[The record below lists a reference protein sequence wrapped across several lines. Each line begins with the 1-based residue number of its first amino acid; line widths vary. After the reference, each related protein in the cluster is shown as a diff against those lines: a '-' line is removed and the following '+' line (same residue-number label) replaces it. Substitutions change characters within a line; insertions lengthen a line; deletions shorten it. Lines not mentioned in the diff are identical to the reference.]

1 MPVSIFIQTLNEEAN
16 LPGLLE
22 SVSFADDIVV
32 LDSLSTDGTRA
43 VAEAAGAR
51 WYERPFDGRGPHQ
64 NWAMENIDFKHRW
77 VFYLDADERMTP
89 ELRSE
94 IEAIADVRL

>member
-32 LDSLSTDGTRA
+32 LDSLSSDKTRE

-51 WYERPFDGRGPHQ
+51 WFERAFDGRGPHQ
-64 NWAMENIDFKHRW
+64 NWAMEHIEFKHRW
-77 VFYLDADERMTP
+77 VFYSTP
-89 ELRSE
+89 TSG
-94 IEAIADVRL
+94 